1 MNTNINAQA
10 SFEPRVI
17 GFCNWI
23 GLISLVKKEVGRF
36 LNVYMQTLIA
46 PIITMVLFFVVF
58 ALSLHQHMDEVVN
71 QAALQFL
78 APGLL
83 MMTMIQNGFANS
95 SSSLMIAKLQGNI
108 VDILMPPLAPWEL
121 LTGMLIGALFRCFLI
136 GVLGVIVLSFF
147 VTLPFHSVLTIFWFG
162 MLGNMILTLLGMM
175 TGIWAEN
182 FDKMTTISNFIVT
195 PLTFLSGTF
204 YSIASLPP
212 IWQKAA
218 LFNPFFYMID
228 GFRAGFTGVAETHLL
243 TGSIVLCALSALLI
257 LATWTMWRTGYKTKS

>member
-1 MNTNINAQA
+1 MNTHT

-46 PIITMVLFFVVF
+46 PIITMILFFAVF
-58 ALSLHQHMDEVVN
+58 ALSLHQHMSETART
-71 QAALQFL
+71 AALQFL

-121 LTGMLIGALFRCFLI
+121 LTGMLIGAMFRCLLI
-136 GVLGVIVLSFF
+136 GLLGITILSFF
-147 VTLPFHSVLTIFWFG
+147 VEMHANSLITIFWFG
-162 MLGNMILTLLGMM
+162 FLGNAILTLLGIM

-182 FDKMTTISNFIVT
+182 FDKMTTVSNFIVT

-204 YSIASLPP
+204 YSVQSLP
-212 IWQKAA
+212 IVWQKAA
-218 LFNPFFYMID
+218 LFNPFFFMID
-228 GFRAGFTGVAETHLL
+228 GFRAGFTGHPETNLL
-243 TGSIVLCALSALLI
+243 VGSIVLSIITISLVMTSWWML
-257 LATWTMWRTGYKTKS
+257 RSGYKTKS